1 MKTCEITGYIKRIE
15 QLSGS
20 LSCIPEGHWCVLSE
34 SSHLLIY
41 VQSILKMPVGE
52 TDLLDGSVG
61 RCWSEYRKN
70 KPWATQTP
78 RNCTYKFP
86 DGRYCHPKTYHFD
99 ELGKYR
105 EWEQTIYIPK
115 IMPDYLKRKY
125 GKIRG

>member
-20 LSCIPEGHWCVLSE
+20 LSGIQEGHWCVLSE
-34 SSHLLIY
+34 SSHLLIH
-41 VQSILKMPVGE
+41 VQSVLKMPVGE

-61 RCWSEYRKN
+61 RHWSKYRKN
-70 KPWATQTP
+70 QPWATHKEGK
-78 RNCTYKFP
+78 CTYKFP
-86 DGRYCHPKTYHFD
+86 DGRYCHPNTYHFD

-105 EWEQTIYIPK
+105 EWEQTIYRPT
-115 IMPDYLKRKY
+115 IMPDYLERKY

>member
-1 MKTCEITGYIKRIE
+1 MKPCEITGYIKRIE

-20 LSCIPEGHWCVLSE
+20 LSGIPEGHWCVLSE
-34 SSHLLIY
+34 SSHLLIH
-41 VQSILKMPVGE
+41 VQSVLKMPVGE

-61 RCWSEYRKN
+61 RRWSEYRKN

-78 RNCTYKFP
+78 GNCKYKFP
-86 DGRYCHPKTYHFD
+86 DGRRCEPKTYHFD

-105 EWEQTIYIPK
+105 EWEQNFYIPT
-115 IMPDYLKRKY
+115 ILPDYLKHKY